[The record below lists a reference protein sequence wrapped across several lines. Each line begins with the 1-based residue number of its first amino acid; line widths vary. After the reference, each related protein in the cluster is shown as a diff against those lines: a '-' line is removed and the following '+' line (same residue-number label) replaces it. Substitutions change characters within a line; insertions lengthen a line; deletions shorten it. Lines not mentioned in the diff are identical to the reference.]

1 MSKPTS
7 EEDNRANEGATA
19 VGVAMVGFVRSKH
32 WDSLAASPSLPGL
45 SYTHAEGEEGL
56 ANFALDHAA
65 LGMPITCAYE
75 LVK

>member
-1 MSKPTS
+1 
-7 EEDNRANEGATA
+7 
-19 VGVAMVGFVRSKH
+19 MVGFVRSKH